1 MSRTDQT
8 LSRPGGGPS
17 GTPSRPAGRSPGG
30 ALARL
35 SGFLH
40 RHPYARLAL
49 FLSPGLL
56 WLVVLYLGSIAG
68 LLLYSFYRLEEFTG
82 LVVRSFT
89 LATYAQLLEPYN
101 RDIILRTAGMATAVT
116 IASAVLAFPVAYYAA
131 RYATPRAK
139 TALYLLVLMPLWSSY
154 VVRALAWRQALTE
167 EGIVLWVLE
176 RIGLAGAVDALLAL
190 PVIGGPTI
198 VQSYLSLFIVY
209 VYLWLPFMILPVQT
223 SLERVPESF
232 LEASA
237 DLGAQPRTTFR
248 RVTMPLAI
256 PGLVAGSIFTF
267 SLTLG
272 DFILP
277 SMFGASKFFM
287 GQQVYVQQGVIGNLP
302 LAAAFTF
309 VAMAIMIAYLIG
321 ARRTGAFDAL

>member
-1 MSRTDQT
+1 MSPSSIAPDASGR
-8 LSRPGGGPS
+8 GPS
-17 GTPSRPAGRSPGG
+17 GAPARAFGG
-30 ALARL
+30 AGGFAARAAA
-35 SGFLH
+35 FLH
-40 RHPYARLAL
+40 RRPAVRTALAAGPAL
-49 FLSPGLL
+49 T
-56 WLVVLYLGSIAG
+56 WLIALYLGSIAG
-68 LLLYSFYRLEEFTG
+68 LLVYSFYRLEEFTG

-89 LATYAQLLEPYN
+89 LDTYALLLEPAN
-101 RDIILRTAGMATAVT
+101 RDIVVRTASMAAVVT
-116 IASAVLAFPVAYYAA
+116 VAAALLAFPVAYYAA
-131 RYATPRAK
+131 RFATPRMR

-154 VVRALAWRQALTE
+154 LVRALAWRQALTE
-167 EGIVLWVLE
+167 EGVVMWIVD
-176 RIGLAGAVDALLAL
+176 RIGLSGAVDALLAL

-223 SLERVPESF
+223 ALERVPESF
-232 LEASA
+232 LEASG
-237 DLGAQPRTTFR
+237 DLGASPRTTFR
-248 RVTMPLAI
+248 RITVPLAF

-277 SMFGASKFFM
+277 SMFGASKLFM
-287 GQQVYVQQGVIGNLP
+287 GQQVYVQQGVVGNLP

-309 VAMAIMIAYLIG
+309 VAMAIMIVYLLG

>member
-1 MSRTDQT
+1 MSPSSIAPDASGR
-8 LSRPGGGPS
+8 GPS
-17 GTPSRPAGRSPGG
+17 GAPARASGG
-30 ALARL
+30 AGGFAARAAA
-35 SGFLH
+35 FLH
-40 RHPYARLAL
+40 RRPAVRTALAAGPAL
-49 FLSPGLL
+49 T
-56 WLVVLYLGSIAG
+56 WLIALYLGSIAG
-68 LLLYSFYRLEEFTG
+68 LLVYSFYRLEEFTG

-89 LATYAQLLEPYN
+89 LDTYALLLEPAN
-101 RDIILRTAGMATAVT
+101 RDIVVRTASMAAVVT
-116 IASAVLAFPVAYYAA
+116 VAAALLAFPVAYYAA
-131 RYATPRAK
+131 RFATPRMR

-154 VVRALAWRQALTE
+154 LVRALAWRQALTE
-167 EGIVLWVLE
+167 EGVVMWIVD
-176 RIGLAGAVDALLAL
+176 RIGLSGAVDALLAL

-223 SLERVPESF
+223 ALERVPESF
-232 LEASA
+232 LEASG
-237 DLGAQPRTTFR
+237 DLGASPRTTFR
-248 RVTMPLAI
+248 RITVPLAF

-277 SMFGASKFFM
+277 SMFGASKLFM
-287 GQQVYVQQGVIGNLP
+287 GQQVYVQQGVVGNLP

-309 VAMAIMIAYLIG
+309 VAMAIMIVYLLG

>member
-1 MSRTDQT
+1 MS
-8 LSRPGGGPS
+8 S
-17 GTPSRPAGRSPGG
+17 
-30 ALARL
+30 
-35 SGFLH
+35 FFY
-40 RHPYARLAL
+40 RHPAARLAAYL
-49 FLSPGLL
+49 LPGVL

-68 LLLYSFYRLEEFTG
+68 LLVFSFYRLEEFTG
-82 LVVRSFT
+82 LIERT
-89 LATYAQLLEPYN
+89 LTLSTYAQLLEPYN
-101 RDIILRTAGMATAVT
+101 RDIIVRTAGMAAVVT
-116 IASAVLAFPVAYYAA
+116 VASSILAFPVAYYAA
-131 RYATPRAK
+131 RYATPRVK

-154 VVRALAWRQALTE
+154 LVRALAWRQALTE
-167 EGIVLWVLE
+167 EGIVLWALD
-176 RIGLAGAVDALLAL
+176 RLGLSGIVDALLSL

-198 VQSYLSLFIVY
+198 VQSYISLFIVY

-223 SLERVPESF
+223 SLERVPESY

-237 DLGAQPRTTFR
+237 DLGAHPRTTFR
-248 RVTMPLAI
+248 RVTLPLAV

-287 GQQVYVQQGVIGNLP
+287 GQQVYVQQGVVGNLP

-309 VAMAIMIAYLIG
+309 VAMAIMIGYLLI
-321 ARRTGAFDAL
+321 ARRTGAFEAL